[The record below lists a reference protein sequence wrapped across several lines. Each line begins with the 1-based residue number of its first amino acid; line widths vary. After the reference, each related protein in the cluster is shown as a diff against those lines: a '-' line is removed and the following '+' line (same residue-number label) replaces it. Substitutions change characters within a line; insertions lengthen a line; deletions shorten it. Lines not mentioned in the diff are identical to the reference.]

1 MDQPTFLA
9 LLLFPDETREPVSI
23 LLPVVSARPAV
34 LLHAS
39 TTFEG
44 VQAVDVFRLADASSW
59 PEAAAYLYEKT
70 VPGTVRDASTVE
82 QVLTP
87 DD

>member
-1 MDQPTFLA
+1 MAEPTFLA
-9 LLLFPDETREPVSI
+9 LFLFPEEDRDPFSI
-23 LLPVVSARPAV
+23 RLPVISDRPAEM
-34 LLHAS
+34 LRAS

-44 VQAVDVFRLADASSW
+44 VRAVDVFRLADASSW
-59 PEAAAYLYEKT
+59 PEAAAYLYQET
-70 VPGTVRDASTVE
+70 VPGTVRDDASVE